1 MAKQVSQDLMVA
13 IDQIDVTSLGIKQ
26 HKRKN

>member
-13 IDQIDVTSLGIKQ
+13 IDQIDVTSLDIKQ
-26 HKRKN
+26 HKSKN